1 MKVFIS
7 WSGDRS
13 RELAEGLRSWLPVV
27 LQAAE
32 PWTSSTDLQ
41 AGANW
46 VKEIEFQ
53 LRETRVGVVCLTPE
67 NLRAP
72 WVLHETGALWAR
84 GSIVIPYLLG
94 FDPPELIGPL
104 AQFQAVRASR
114 DGTWKLVITL
124 NRLLEERAVDEPIL
138 REAFDRSWNVL
149 ERVINEIGP
158 YETDR
163 IHAGEGRTGRT
174 GEGSRRPPAERT
186 EREMLEEIL
195 RQVSGSPKTVN
206 RGQPDSAD
214 RFVFVVHGHD
224 HGVKEAVARFIEKLG
239 AKVVVLHEQSDRGQ
253 TVIEKFEHHSDV
265 SYAVVLLTADDRGG
279 QRSASYEEQRPRAR
293 QNVIL
298 ELGFFLAQLG
308 RSRVGVIHEP
318 GVEIPSDYSGVLYIP
333 LDEAGAW
340 RFLLARELRAAG
352 LDVDLNRAL

>member
-7 WSGDRS
+7 WSGERS
-13 RELAEGLRSWLPVV
+13 CELAEALRSWLPVV
-27 LQAAE
+27 LQAVE
-32 PWTSSTDLQ
+32 PWTSSTDLK

-94 FDPPELIGPL
+94 FDPTELVGPL

-114 DGTWKLVITL
+114 DGTWQLLLAL
-124 NRLLEERAVDEPIL
+124 NRVLENRTVGETVL
-138 REAFDRSWNVL
+138 REAFNRSWSVL
-149 ERVINEIGP
+149 ERQIDEIGP
-158 YETDR
+158 FEWTTLA
-163 IHAGEGRTGRT
+163 AGESGT
-174 GEGSRRPPAERT
+174 PPRAERT

-195 RQVSGSPKTVN
+195 RQVSAGSPKTVN
-206 RGQPDSAD
+206 RGQPDSTD
-214 RFVFVVHGHD
+214 RFVFIVHGHD
-224 HGVKEAVARFIEKLG
+224 HGTNEAVARFIEKLG
-239 AKVVVLHEQSDRGQ
+239 AKVVVLHEQSNQGQ

-279 QRSASYEEQRPRAR
+279 RKDESYEEQRPRAR

-318 GVEIPSDYSGVLYIP
+318 GVEVPSDYSGVLYIP

-340 RFLLARELRAAG
+340 RFLLA
-352 LDVDLNRAL
+352 